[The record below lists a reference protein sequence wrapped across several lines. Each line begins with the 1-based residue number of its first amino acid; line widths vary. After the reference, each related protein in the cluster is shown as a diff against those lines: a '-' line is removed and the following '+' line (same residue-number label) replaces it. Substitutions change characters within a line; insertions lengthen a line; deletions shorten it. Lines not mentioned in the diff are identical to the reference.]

1 MQIKDV
7 MRASFG
13 RSKMVTDMLLADFTD
28 AEILVRPVSGANHTA
43 WQLGHLVTSLNYFGE
58 TIEPG
63 SMPPLPAGFAERHTK
78 ETAGKDDA
86 AAFLGKSEYLRLLD
100 TQREALVKVLDKLP
114 ETRFTDDAPAEMRD
128 YAPKISDVLS
138 LAAEHEMMHSGHFSV
153 VRRRLGKP
161 VVF

>member
-7 MRASFG
+7 LHASLG

-28 AEILVRPVSGANHTA
+28 AEIMVRPVTGASPTA
-43 WQLGHLVTSLNYFGE
+43 WQLGHLVTSLNHFGMA
-58 TIEPG
+58 ISPG
-63 SMPPLPAGFAERHTK
+63 SMPPLPAGFVERHSK
-78 ETAGKDDA
+78 ETAGIDDA
-86 AAFLGKSEYLRLLD
+86 TAFLSKTEYLRLLD
-100 TQREALVKVLDKLP
+100 CAATALVDVLGLP
-114 ETRFTDDAPAEMRD
+114 ERVCQRCAGRD
-128 YAPKISDVLS
+128 EEYAPQISDVLA